1 MLVLGIRC
9 CSSKRHYCHCDH
21 PRNLPRDLICSQ
33 EKINNKIAQIFS
45 LFANATMH
53 CYTINKVIL
62 TVFINLNFN
71 HFCQWKSVTNHMQL
85 QFERKSYLLFV
96 CHLSG
101 KSFQTLVSPPC
112 TQHTPHQQKWLHKK
126 RSCSGFDQKPNLTLS
141 VVKICHF
148 LNWIFQQTQSTFHIS
163 KFKSNQF
170 KFELLNCKTC
180 IRHDW
185 HFVVV

>member
-62 TVFINLNFN
+62 TVFINLN
-71 HFCQWKSVTNHMQL
+71 QSLLSV
-85 QFERKSYLLFV
+85 
-96 CHLSG
+96 
-101 KSFQTLVSPPC
+101 
-112 TQHTPHQQKWLHKK
+112 KK
-126 RSCSGFDQKPNLTLS
+126 RNQSYATSIWKEVLPSFRLSPLRKVFPNACFTTVYPTYATPAKMAPQKAILFRVRSEAELDIVRCQNLSLFKLNLS
-141 VVKICHF
+141 ANSIH
-148 LNWIFQQTQSTFHIS
+148 LPYLEIQ
-163 KFKSNQF
+163 
-170 KFELLNCKTC
+170 E
-180 IRHDW
+180 
-185 HFVVV
+185 